1 MPIQD
6 PQPWERLTKAREA
19 KGLSQRALADAL
31 KVDPVSVNRWEHGNS
46 RPNWEYLR
54 AISKAL
60 SVSIDY
66 LLENDDGDFFD
77 AEETESLLRTAEIIQ
92 SKVRKK

>member
-6 PQPWERLTKAREA
+6 PVPWKRMTIAREA
-19 KGLSQRALADAL
+19 AGLSQKALSDIL
-31 KVDPVSVNRWEHGNS
+31 GTDPVAVNRWEHGNT

-54 AISKAL
+54 KISKAL
-60 SVSIDY
+60 GVSIDY

-77 AEETESLLRTAEIIQ
+77 AEETASLLRTAEIIQ